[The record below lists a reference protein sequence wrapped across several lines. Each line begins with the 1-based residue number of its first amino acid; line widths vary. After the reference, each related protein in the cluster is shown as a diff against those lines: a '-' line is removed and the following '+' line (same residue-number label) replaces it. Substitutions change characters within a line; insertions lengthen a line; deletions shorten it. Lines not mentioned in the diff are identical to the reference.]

1 MNQERRNQIVKLINM
16 QGTVSNDE
24 LIKRFDISI
33 ETVRRDLAF
42 LEKNGFLDR
51 VYGGAVKKTFLTSEP
66 SYENRALKNERE
78 KTLIAET
85 ANGFIEN
92 DDTVYFDNG
101 TSVLSLAKR
110 VLPEKNI
117 CAFTNALRTAVVLSE
132 QGVSVM
138 LPGGEVRKGE
148 LSLACSLTKEN
159 VSRFNFDKAF
169 IGVAGITKEGVTDF
183 IVDEANIRADIIK
196 NARKVIV
203 LADHTKFGL
212 NVRCKVCSISDIDV
226 VITDDQAPKHIIK
239 ELKERGVQ
247 VIIAK

>member
-24 LIKRFDISI
+24 LINRFGISI

-42 LEKNGFLDR
+42 LEKNGMLER

-66 SYENRALKNERE
+66 SYENRALKNEKE
-78 KTLIAET
+78 KAIIAET
-85 ANGFIEN
+85 AETFIEK
-92 DDTVYFDNG
+92 DDTVYFDLG

-110 VLPEKNI
+110 ITPEKNI
-117 CAFTNALRTAVVLSE
+117 CAFTNAIRTAVVLSE
-132 QGVSVM
+132 QGANVV
-138 LPGGEVRKGE
+138 LPGGEIRKGE
-148 LSLACSLTKEN
+148 LSLSGSLTKDN

-169 IGVAGITKEGVTDF
+169 IGVAGITKDGITDF

-196 NARKVIV
+196 NARQVIV

-212 NVRCKVCSISDIDV
+212 NVRCKVCPIKDIDV
-226 VITDDQAPKHIIK
+226 IITDEQTPKHILK
-239 ELKERGVQ
+239 ELKECGVN
-247 VIIAK
+247 VVIAK